1 MPTIE
6 NTLKKPPLL
15 YFFISASITP
25 ILLIGIASQL
35 MGDSSL
41 APIFNFL
48 SLKHLMGSG
57 GMQSETLKNTAAVTF
72 SYIRLSIPIY
82 FIAIIFLFRRDFAF
96 SNLDLS
102 HFSWKRV
109 TLSLF
114 AIGGMLAFMVYITY
128 FDGSNLE
135 SGRYIIRIAA
145 TNPIL
150 YSILASCHVMMF
162 YFIAHL
168 TFISLIFQP
177 IYLIKNR

>member
-1 MPTIE
+1 MSI
-6 NTLKKPPLL
+6 LKKSPLL
-15 YFFISASITP
+15 YFFIFASITP

-57 GMQSETLKNTAAVTF
+57 GMQSEMLKNTAAVTF
-72 SYIRLSIPIY
+72 SYIRLSTPVY
-82 FIAIIFLFRRDFAF
+82 FVAIIYLISRAF
-96 SNLDLS
+96 TISNLD
-102 HFSWKRV
+102 FSYFNWKRV

-114 AIGGMLAFMVYITY
+114 TIGGMLAFMVYITY

-135 SGRYIIRIAA
+135 SGSHIIRAAA

-150 YSILASCHVMMF
+150 YSFLASCHVMMF

-168 TFISLIFQP
+168 TFISLIVQP
-177 IYLIKNR
+177 IYLIKTR